1 VHTHTHAYVHTHAYA
16 HAYAHTHAHAHT
28 CARTRAHAH
37 YSMKRAH
44 TRTHTCKHTHTH
56 ALPLSLYSIKRALH
70 SWVQHH
76 FGHSQ
81 KKRGGKERVC
91 QRKSARMRLFS
102 RMYASWH
109 TCECIM
115 SQYVVVYCDNQQP
128 LYSLR
133 MHGCNTKMVLHPWML
148 HIVTW
153 CMHKMWRG
161 CGLRHGMATISRLP
175 KNIGLFCKRA
185 L

>member
-1 VHTHTHAYVHTHAYA
+1 VRVRTFEFVLQIHAHTHTHLLKHTRACA
-16 HAYAHTHAHAHT
+16 HAHARIRAHSRT
-28 CARTRAHAH
+28 RTRAHAHARARARTRAHAH
-37 YSMKRAH
+37 YYMKRAH

-56 ALPLSLYSIKRALH
+56 ALRLSLYSIKRALY

-91 QRKSARMRLFS
+91 QRKSARMRPFS
-102 RMYASWH
+102 HMYASWH

-115 SQYVVVYCDNQQP
+115 SQYVVVYCDNPQP

-133 MHGCNTKMVLHPWML
+133 MHGCNTKMVLHPGML
-148 HIVTW
+148 HIVT
-153 CMHKMWRG
+153 
-161 CGLRHGMATISRLP
+161 
-175 KNIGLFCKRA
+175 
-185 L
+185 